1 MPLELDTHRPGAFAN
16 IGDFIAKLRQI
27 QHLLDIAQTVRPLGV
42 VFARDRPVRSAL
54 AAALGSSVEEIPARA
69 APVTPLAAPTSLAA
83 LPSLAALSRLCLRL
97 PLRLIRTLPGLA
109 LSATLSRL
117 LTLLTRLRSLAGL
130 VLSTA
135 LTWLIC
141 LSALGSLPPLRPRLR
156 TGLSLSPLLLVL
168 RRRRRRILFVA
179 RLLSLARLPPA
190 LCGLR

>member
-1 MPLELDTHRPGAFAN
+1 MPLELDAHRPGAFAN

-42 VFARDRPVRSAL
+42 VFARDRSVRSAL

-83 LPSLAALSRLCLRL
+83 LPSLAALSRLCL

-135 LTWLIC
+135 LT
-141 LSALGSLPPLRPRLR
+141 
-156 TGLSLSPLLLVL
+156 
-168 RRRRRRILFVA
+168 
-179 RLLSLARLPPA
+179 
-190 LCGLR
+190 

>member
-1 MPLELDTHRPGAFAN
+1 MVV
-16 IGDFIAKLRQI
+16 I
-27 QHLLDIAQTVRPLGV
+27 LLSPMVGC
-42 VFARDRPVRSAL
+42 
-54 AAALGSSVEEIPARA
+54 
-69 APVTPLAAPTSLAA
+69 LAA

-135 LTWLIC
+135 LTWLTC

-156 TGLSLSPLLLVL
+156 TCLSLSSLLLVL
-168 RRRRRRILFVA
+168 RRRRL
-179 RLLSLARLPPA
+179 
-190 LCGLR
+190 